1 MAMRCAVEDRDN
13 PLAEQDLEKAIQTA
27 EYLDK
32 HQWGHSLEE
41 SLWLRGT
48 NLKVSFLRW
57 QKKLRDRL
65 RRENATGRYRTEN
78 KNKLDN

>member
-1 MAMRCAVEDRDN
+1 MAMRCAVEDSDN
-13 PLAEQDLEKAIQTA
+13 PLAEQDLEKAIQAA

-48 NLKVSFLRW
+48 DAKIRFLRW
-57 QKKLRDRL
+57 QRQVRN
-65 RRENATGRYRTEN
+65 RMSC
-78 KNKLDN
+78 